1 MKRPKGI
8 FPWQVPWEHLEQEEH
23 VELAMLRWLV
33 KAQVAQGELLIEIL
47 EGQER
52 IMADLTVLQAELAD
66 AKASADAALEA
77 VEQVL
82 LSVADLKAANADLK
96 AQLDLL
102 TAGAVTQAQID
113 ELTATATT
121 IDDTV
126 DAIVVAATPT
136 PVA

>member
-1 MKRPKGI
+1 
-8 FPWQVPWEHLEQEEH
+8 
-23 VELAMLRWLV
+23 
-33 KAQVAQGELLIEIL
+33 
-47 EGQER
+47 
-52 IMADLTVLQAELAD
+52 MADLTTLQAELAD
-66 AKASADAALEA
+66 AKASAELALEA

-102 TAGAVTQAQID
+102 TAGAVTQEQID
-113 ELTATATT
+113 ELSATASA

-126 DAIVVAATPT
+126 DAITVAATPT